1 MNALTMK
8 NAQALAIE
16 YVTAQGVRDSV
27 TAILNSA
34 YIAHVDGDKQ
44 ATKYIVTFWGCVASR
59 DKKALATLRSL
70 FNRVTKAVNKEKG
83 ISEKA
88 CTVKD
93 GAIVEV
99 TPRVKK
105 GAAGGGEGGE
115 GEGSESANTKPVKDD
130 ASAPRYSVAFQELTR
145 MLKREK
151 DQKKR
156 EALEVALT
164 LLAPKC

>member
-1 MNALTMK
+1 MTTLTIK
-8 NAQALAIE
+8 NAKDFANDFINAQ
-16 YVTAQGVRDSV
+16 TARDTITGLL
-27 TAILNSA
+27 TASYNEHL
-34 YIAHVDGDKQ
+34 DGNAK
-44 ATKYIVTFWGCVASR
+44 ATKFIIAFWGEVAK
-59 DKKALATLRSL
+59 DKKALATLRAL
-70 FNRVTKAVNKEKG
+70 FNRITKKANKEKG

-115 GEGSESANTKPVKDD
+115 GEGGESANTETVKDD
-130 ASAPRYSVAFQELTR
+130 ASAPRYSIAFQELTR

-151 DQKKR
+151 DEKKR

>member
-1 MNALTMK
+1 MNTLNIK
-8 NAQALAIE
+8 DAQALAVE
-16 YVTAQGVRDSV
+16 YVTAQGIKDSV
-27 TAILNSA
+27 TDRLISA
-34 YIAHVDGDKQ
+34 YTAHVDGDKK
-44 ATKYIVTFWGCVASR
+44 ATKFIVTFWGCVASR
-59 DKKALATLRSL
+59 DKKATASLRTM
-70 FNRVTKAVNKEKG
+70 FNRISKRINKEKG

-88 CTVKD
+88 CTVKN
-93 GAIVEV
+93 GEIVEV

-105 GAAGGGEGGE
+105 GAAGGGDGGE
-115 GEGSESANTKPVKDD
+115 SGESANAETVKDD

-151 DQKKR
+151 DEKKR

>member
-1 MNALTMK
+1 MNTLTIK
-8 NAQALAIE
+8 NARTIAGEFIS
-16 YVTAQGVRDSV
+16 AQGTRDTV
-27 TAILNSA
+27 LDILDNA
-34 YIAHVDGDKQ
+34 YKLHLSG
-44 ATKYIVTFWGCVASR
+44 
-59 DKKALATLRSL
+59 DKKATKFIVTIWESVASDKKAIASLRTM
-70 FNRVTKAVNKEKG
+70 FNRVTKKINKAEG

-88 CTVKD
+88 CTVKN
-93 GAIVEV
+93 GEIVEV

-105 GAAGGGEGGE
+105 GATGGGEGGE
-115 GEGSESANTKPVKDD
+115 GEGGESASAEPVKDD

-151 DQKKR
+151 DEKKR

>member
-1 MNALTMK
+1 MTTLTMK

-34 YIAHVDGDKQ
+34 YIAHVDGDNK

-70 FNRVTKAVNKEKG
+70 FNRVTKSVNKEKG

-105 GAAGGGEGGE
+105 GATGGGDGG
-115 GEGSESANTKPVKDD
+115 ESANTETVKDD

-151 DQKKR
+151 DEKKR

>member
-1 MNALTMK
+1 MSNLTLK
-8 NAQALAIE
+8 NAQALAVE

-34 YIAHVDGDKQ
+34 YIAHVDGDKK

-93 GAIVEV
+93 GKIQEV
-99 TPRVKK
+99 TPRVKT
-105 GAAGGGEGGE
+105 GNGGSGDGDGETAE
-115 GEGSESANTKPVKDD
+115 NGSSVDAIKVDNSAKYKLAIRQLESML
-130 ASAPRYSVAFQELTR
+130 SA
-145 MLKREK
+145 EK
-151 DQKKR
+151 DEKKA
-156 EALEVALT
+156 EALDVALN
-164 LLAPKC
+164 LLASQCA

>member
-1 MNALTMK
+1 MNTLTIK
-8 NAQALAIE
+8 NAKTIASEFISAQGTRDTVLAIL
-16 YVTAQGVRDSV
+16 D
-27 TAILNSA
+27 NA
-34 YIAHVDGDKQ
+34 YKLHLSG
-44 ATKYIVTFWGCVASR
+44 
-59 DKKALATLRSL
+59 DKKATKFIVTIWDSVASDKKAIASLRTM
-70 FNRVTKAVNKEKG
+70 FNRVTKKINKAEG

-88 CTVKD
+88 CTVKN
-93 GAIVEV
+93 GEIVEV

-105 GAAGGGEGGE
+105 GATGGGEGGE
-115 GEGSESANTKPVKDD
+115 GGEGESANAETVKDE

-151 DQKKR
+151 DEKKR

>member
-1 MNALTMK
+1 MTTLTMK

-34 YIAHVDGDKQ
+34 YIAHVDGDNK
-44 ATKYIVTFWGCVASR
+44 ATKYIITFWGCVASR

-115 GEGSESANTKPVKDD
+115 GGESANAEPVKDD
-130 ASAPRYSVAFQELTR
+130 ASAPRYSIAFQELTR

-151 DQKKR
+151 DEKKR

>member
-1 MNALTMK
+1 MNTLTIK
-8 NAQALAIE
+8 NAKTIASEFISAQGTRDTVLAILE
-16 YVTAQGVRDSV
+16 NTYKLHLS
-27 TAILNSA
+27 
-34 YIAHVDGDKQ
+34 GDNK
-44 ATKYIVTFWGCVASR
+44 ATKFIVTIWESVAS
-59 DKKALATLRSL
+59 DKKAIASLRTM
-70 FNRVTKAVNKEKG
+70 FNRVTKKINKAEG

-88 CTVKD
+88 CTVKN
-93 GAIVEV
+93 GEIVEV

-105 GAAGGGEGGE
+105 GAAGGGDGGE
-115 GEGSESANTKPVKDD
+115 SGESANAEPVKDE

-151 DQKKR
+151 DEKKR

>member
-1 MNALTMK
+1 MNALTIK
-8 NAQALAIE
+8 NAKDFANDFINAQ
-16 YVTAQGVRDSV
+16 TARDTITGLL
-27 TAILNSA
+27 TASYNEHL
-34 YIAHVDGDKQ
+34 DGNAK
-44 ATKYIVTFWGCVASR
+44 ATKFIIAFWGEVAK
-59 DKKALATLRSL
+59 DKKALATLRAL
-70 FNRVTKAVNKEKG
+70 FNRITKKANKEKG

-105 GAAGGGEGGE
+105 GAAGGGESESG
-115 GEGSESANTKPVKDD
+115 ESANAETVKDD

-151 DQKKR
+151 DEKKR

>member
-1 MNALTMK
+1 MTTLTMK

-34 YIAHVDGDKQ
+34 YIAHVDGDNK

-115 GEGSESANTKPVKDD
+115 GGESANAEPVKDD
-130 ASAPRYSVAFQELTR
+130 ASAPRYSIAFQELTR

-151 DQKKR
+151 DEKKR

>member
-1 MNALTMK
+1 MNTLTIK
-8 NAQALAIE
+8 NAQALAVE
-16 YVTAQGVRDSV
+16 YVTAQGIKDSV
-27 TAILNSA
+27 TDRLISA
-34 YIAHVDGDKQ
+34 YTAHLDGDKK
-44 ATKYIVTFWGCVASR
+44 ATKFIVTFWGCVASR
-59 DKKALATLRSL
+59 DKKATASLRTM
-70 FNRVTKAVNKEKG
+70 FNRISKRINKEKG

-88 CTVKD
+88 CTVKN
-93 GAIVEV
+93 GEIVEV

-105 GAAGGGEGGE
+105 GATGGGEGGE
-115 GEGSESANTKPVKDD
+115 GEGGESANAEPVKDD

-151 DQKKR
+151 DEKKR

>member
-1 MNALTMK
+1 
-8 NAQALAIE
+8 
-16 YVTAQGVRDSV
+16 
-27 TAILNSA
+27 
-34 YIAHVDGDKQ
+34 
-44 ATKYIVTFWGCVASR
+44 
-59 DKKALATLRSL
+59 
-70 FNRVTKAVNKEKG
+70 VTKAVNKEKG

-105 GAAGGGEGGE
+105 GAAGGGESDGG
-115 GEGSESANTKPVKDD
+115 ESANAEPVKDD
-130 ASAPRYSVAFQELTR
+130 ASAPRYSIAFQELTR

-151 DQKKR
+151 DEKKR

>member
-1 MNALTMK
+1 MTTLTIK
-8 NAQALAIE
+8 NAKDFANDFINAQ
-16 YVTAQGVRDSV
+16 TARDTITGLL
-27 TAILNSA
+27 TASYNEHL
-34 YIAHVDGDKQ
+34 DGNAK
-44 ATKYIVTFWGCVASR
+44 ATKFIIAFWGEVAK
-59 DKKALATLRSL
+59 DKKALATLRAL
-70 FNRVTKAVNKEKG
+70 FNRITKKANKEKG

-105 GAAGGGEGGE
+105 GANSGGESESG
-115 GEGSESANTKPVKDD
+115 ESANAEPVKDD
-130 ASAPRYSVAFQELTR
+130 ASAPRYSIAFQELTR

-151 DQKKR
+151 DEKKR

>member
-1 MNALTMK
+1 MTTLTMK

-34 YIAHVDGDKQ
+34 YIAHVDGDNK
-44 ATKYIVTFWGCVASR
+44 ATKYIITFWGCVASR

-105 GAAGGGEGGE
+105 GAAGGGEG
-115 GEGSESANTKPVKDD
+115 EGSESANTETVKDD
-130 ASAPRYSVAFQELTR
+130 ASAPRYSIAFQELTR

-151 DQKKR
+151 DEKKR

>member
-1 MNALTMK
+1 MNTLTMK

-59 DKKALATLRSL
+59 DKKA
-70 FNRVTKAVNKEKG
+70 
-83 ISEKA
+83 

-115 GEGSESANTKPVKDD
+115 GEGGESANAETVKDD
-130 ASAPRYSVAFQELTR
+130 ASAPRYSIAFQELTR

-151 DQKKR
+151 DEKKR

>member
-1 MNALTMK
+1 MNTLTMK

-105 GAAGGGEGGE
+105 GAAGGGESESG
-115 GEGSESANTKPVKDD
+115 ESANAETVKDD

-151 DQKKR
+151 DEKKR